1 MATTTIA
8 DYDCKR
14 VIQTFGDI
22 TPTMYHT
29 GSRVTITQS
38 AENFSLDQG
47 MDGHGVR
54 NKNHAVHAMLSF
66 SLMASDPANEKL
78 ADLLKQDIEGDDG
91 EGIVKYQCTDNNG
104 TGKVTAQHAWI
115 TKVPDFRKNAAH
127 EPVEWTVLLHGVDNQ
142 TGALKLL

>member
-1 MATTTIA
+1 MAKVTIA

-29 GSRVTITQS
+29 GSRVTITQQGDNS
-38 AENFSLDQG
+38 TFDQG

-54 NKNHAVHAMLSF
+54 SKNHAVHSMLTFTLLS
-66 SLMASDPANEKL
+66 SDPANEQL
-78 ADLLKQDIEGDDG
+78 ADILKNDIDSDDG
-91 EGIVKYQCTDNNG
+91 KGIVKYQCTDNNG

-127 EPVEWTVLLHGVDNQ
+127 EPVEWTVLLHGVDTQ
-142 TGALKLL
+142 TGALKIK